1 MSVEINDMNE
11 EDKCRIEELI
21 EKNKDD
27 FTVWKEY
34 YDDTVLTDFF
44 WNYKT
49 DRTIVARKDGEI
61 VGFACYQPN
70 SSREDIPMENPF
82 AYFSLILVDEEYRG
96 QGIGTKIIE
105 EIITR
110 LEDSD
115 ESSSPIVFSTW
126 ESNKTQINVA
136 EKFGFEQYDR
146 KENHRYNGE
155 SSLYFRRP
163 LNT

>member
-1 MSVEINDMNE
+1 MSLKIEDMNE
-11 EDKCRIEELI
+11 EDKSRIEEII
-21 EKNKDD
+21 ENNKDD
-27 FTVWKEY
+27 FIVWQEY

-49 DRTIVARKDGEI
+49 DETIVARKKGEI
-61 VGFACYQPN
+61 AGFACYQPN
-70 SSREDIPMENPF
+70 SSREDIPMENSF
-82 AYFSLILVDEEYRG
+82 SYFSLIIVDEDFRG

-105 EIITR
+105 DIITR
-110 LEDSD
+110 LENS
-115 ESSSPIVFSTW
+115 EKSSSPIVFSTW
-126 ESNKTQINVA
+126 ESNTRQINVA
-136 EKFGFEQYDR
+136 EKFGFKKYEQ